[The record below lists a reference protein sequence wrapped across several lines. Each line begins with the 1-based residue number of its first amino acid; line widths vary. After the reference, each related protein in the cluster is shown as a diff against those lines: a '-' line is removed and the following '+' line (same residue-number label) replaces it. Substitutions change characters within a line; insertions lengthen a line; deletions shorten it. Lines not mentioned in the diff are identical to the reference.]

1 MHEHDNVAII
11 IITDDWGG
19 EHISITWPHVQDHH
33 CWGKDIPTVVNLDN
47 AAEEGFDQYRYVL
60 PR

>member
-1 MHEHDNVAII
+1 MTGVVNTLV
-11 IITDDWGG
+11 
-19 EHISITWPHVQDHH
+19 SPDHM

-60 PR
+60 S